1 MDGEWSASDEDLLD
15 AYRDG
20 GQTQHLEAL
29 FTRYI
34 STVRTMLY
42 QVVLNDADA
51 DDLTQEVFVRV
62 AQGIG
67 RFNGNARFSTWLYRI
82 TMNQAHSFLASRK
95 RNPVSVSD
103 APPDATTRDG
113 TGPDAVAAAVELDG
127 RIEAALAALPL
138 PLRTAVTLTLIQGLS
153 VAEAARIENCALPTL
168 YWRVHEARK
177 RLKRSLAGYLE

>member
-1 MDGEWSASDEDLLD
+1 MDGDWSVSDEDLLD
-15 AYRDG
+15 AYRNG

-62 AQGIG
+62 ARGIG

-95 RNPVSVSD
+95 RNPVSFRPSPGAWTQFLRVR
-103 APPDATTRDG
+103 A
-113 TGPDAVAAAVELDG
+113 G
-127 RIEAALAALPL
+127 RLENPCPAEIGLRFALLMD
-138 PLRTAVTLTLIQGLS
+138 
-153 VAEAARIENCALPTL
+153 RIREHAIV
-168 YWRVHEARK
+168 RA
-177 RLKRSLAGYLE
+177 